1 MQKIRPGHHTLLPLQ
16 RLKAVLSVSHTAPDK
31 NPGRFPS
38 ARSLSKSFLL
48 PVSFS
53 PHAWHPS
60 LLPKNHLRHPQP
72 LLFSFRLLPQTTDQH
87 PPQAADLTSAPAM
100 NHYTAVKGCPSE
112 SPALRH
118 KTAESTLPAG
128 LHLHTEKGLK
138 TLYFH
143 PLRPPDQT
151 AIFPHPLLPADS
163 SVDIHLPMS
172 VPLPQAIPTFLW
184 KLRTSSAQKIHLPPY
199 SPAVRPGQAF

>member
-1 MQKIRPGHHTLLPLQ
+1 MQKIRSGHHTLLPLQ

-31 NPGRFPS
+31 NPERFPWAQS
-38 ARSLSKSFLL
+38 PNKPSHLPAR
-48 PVSFS
+48 FS
-53 PHAWHPS
+53 PHAQHPS
-60 LLPKNHLRHPQP
+60 PAPRNHLLVSHP
-72 LLFSFRLLPQTTDQH
+72 LPARQEQTTDQH
-87 PPQAADLTSAPAM
+87 PPQAADLTSAPAT

-118 KTAESTLPAG
+118 KTAESTPPAG

-138 TLYFH
+138 TLYSH

-163 SVDIHLPMS
+163 SADIHLPMS
-172 VPLPQAIPTFLW
+172 VPLPQAIPTFLG
-184 KLRTSSAQKIHLPPY
+184 KLQTSSAQKIHLPPY
-199 SPAVRPGQAF
+199 SPAVRPGQVF